1 MKISINGVW
10 FFSVMYPRNIDMI
23 LFFLPTR
30 EAQSTSGYMSY
41 LFEDFKVDQI
51 KDRTIR
57 GGNIQALLDSI

>member
-51 KDRTIR
+51 KEEP
-57 GGNIQALLDSI
+57 